1 MKDEVTKK
9 DYQKPEIEI
18 IEFNFA
24 TSIAVSGSGIP
35 QSGGGAGLFNE

>member
-1 MKDEVTKK
+1 MKDEATKK

-24 TSIAVSGSGIP
+24 TSIAVSGT

>member
-24 TSIAVSGSGIP
+24 TSIAASGGL

>member
-1 MKDEVTKK
+1 MKDEATKK

-24 TSIAVSGSGIP
+24 TSIAVSGGR
-35 QSGGGAGLFNE
+35 QSGGGAGLFDE

>member
-1 MKDEVTKK
+1 MKDEATKK

-24 TSIAVSGSGIP
+24 TSIAASGDP
-35 QSGGGAGLFNE
+35 LSGGGAGLFNE

>member
-1 MKDEVTKK
+1 MKDEATKK

-24 TSIAVSGSGIP
+24 TSIAVSGSGP
-35 QSGGGAGLFNE
+35 QSGGGAGLFDE

>member
-1 MKDEVTKK
+1 MKDEATKK

-24 TSIAVSGSGIP
+24 TSIAGSGIP
-35 QSGGGAGLFNE
+35 QSGGGAGLFDE

>member
-24 TSIAVSGSGIP
+24 TSIARSG
-35 QSGGGAGLFNE
+35 QSGGGAGLFDE

>member
-1 MKDEVTKK
+1 MKDKATKK

-24 TSIAVSGSGIP
+24 TSIAASGDF